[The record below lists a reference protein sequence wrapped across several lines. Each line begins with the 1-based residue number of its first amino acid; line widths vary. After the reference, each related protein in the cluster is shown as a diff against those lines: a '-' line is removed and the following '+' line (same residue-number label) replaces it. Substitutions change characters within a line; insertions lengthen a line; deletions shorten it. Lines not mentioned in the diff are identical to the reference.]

1 VKEAPSPKPRRPKSI
16 SNRLLT
22 TIADRLNDNLRVRRT
37 LPLWGRV
44 AIDRQLPFLCVYRH
58 PVRGSDPGTYRFA
71 TSEASYLLCSA
82 EKKLQ
87 TQITEL
93 VRTVA
98 EVMIEQFGA
107 FLILELWAGPTNHEM
122 EGPVSTAEM
131 IPEFE
136 VLAQRRTAESSITDA
151 FGSAFSRIKL
161 DGRKATITSRTAN
174 RCCPKGMR
182 PVLPPEIA
190 DQMGCHLYGLEIAP
204 IYRDPD
210 TDEVFPRVL
219 RVLRH
224 RVTVALRRAFFD
236 FTVGNTT
243 HRPRHFHALGR
254 RAVIKALWDVDRM
267 LADSSEAFDFLLQV
281 TPVNGEQAWHEFE
294 RKGCEKVPSF
304 HYRPLPAEP
313 LVLKRNLYRAPVERI
328 EDPALAMIFRE
339 KLDNIERQITMLQDR
354 NTPRFL
360 HESIQQYGGVEDELY
375 ELAVEILCAIPPKS
389 PDGAASGMVKAEQFA
404 KRAREEIDFLRQQ
417 LPELD
422 ATVELRSD
430 TTGLMVSR
438 GNLLV
443 STRSR
448 IPISRVEAL
457 IQHEVGTHVLTYHN
471 GKAQKLRHLYTGF
484 AGYDALQE
492 GLAVLSEYLV
502 GGLSKPRLRLL
513 AARVVAAHSMI
524 DGATFVECFRELD
537 ERYRFNRRIAF
548 VITMRTYRGGGLT
561 KDAVYLRGLGQ
572 ILEYL
577 ASGGRLEPLFIGK
590 IAVNHIPIVR
600 ELRWRGV
607 LREPPLTPRYMTDS
621 EALERLQYLKS
632 GVSVIDLLKRSKMK

>member
-1 VKEAPSPKPRRPKSI
+1 MNDGPAVTPRRPKTI
-16 SNRLLT
+16 SKRLLAT
-22 TIADRLNDNLRVRRT
+22 VGARLRENQRIRRT
-37 LPLWGRV
+37 LPVWGRI

-58 PVRGSDPGTYRFA
+58 PVKGADPGTYSFA

-82 EKKLQ
+82 QKKLQ
-87 TQITEL
+87 PEITDL

-98 EVMIEQFGA
+98 EVMIEKFGA
-107 FLILELWAGPTNHEM
+107 FLILELWAGPGNSTA
-122 EGPVSTAEM
+122 GPVSTAEM
-131 IPEFE
+131 IPRFE
-136 VLAQRRTAESSITDA
+136 VLAQRRTAEGSITDA
-151 FGSAFSRIKL
+151 FGSALSGIKL
-161 DGRKATITSRTAN
+161 DGRKATVATRATN

-204 IYRDPD
+204 IYQDPESG
-210 TDEVFPRVL
+210 EVFPRVL
-219 RVLRH
+219 RVLSR

-243 HRPRHFHALGR
+243 HRPPHFHALGR

-267 LADSSEAFDFLLQV
+267 LAESSEAFDFLLQV

-294 RKGCEKVPSF
+294 RKGYEKVPSF

-339 KLDNIERQITMLQDR
+339 KLDSIERQITMLQDR

-360 HESIQQYGGVEDELY
+360 HGSIQQYGGVEDELY
-375 ELAVEILCAIPPKS
+375 ELAVEILRVIPPKS
-389 PDGAASGMVKAEQFA
+389 REGTTSGTVNAEQFA
-404 KRAREEIDFLRQQ
+404 ERAREEIEYLRQQ
-417 LPELD
+417 LPQIG

-430 TTGLMVSR
+430 TTGLMVSD

-448 IPISRVEAL
+448 IPLSRVEAL

-471 GKAQKLRHLYTGF
+471 GKAQRLRHLYTGF

-513 AARVVAAHSMI
+513 AARVVAAHSLI

-537 ERYRFNRRIAF
+537 DHYGFNRRTAF
-548 VITMRTYRGGGLT
+548 VIAMRTYRGGGLT

-572 ILEYL
+572 ILKYL
-577 ASGGRLEPLFIGK
+577 AAGGELQPLFIGK

-600 ELRWRGV
+600 ELRWRAV
-607 LREPPLTPRYMTDS
+607 LREPPLTPRYMSDP
-621 EALERLQYLKS
+621 EALERLQHLQG
-632 GVSVIDLLKRSKMK
+632 GVSVIDLLKRSKRK